1 MGTVSRRSTY
11 EVVRTIREALTAL
24 RPGLTAETA
33 AVVAPGL
40 RRLLGTPGICL
51 ADRTG
56 ILASAGPCPHAE
68 ALEGWLREV
77 ASDGRHRLLTTA
89 DLGCVHDEDCTGRV
103 CAAAPIVVD
112 GVVAGALAAT
122 SRSPDPIV
130 MRTVR
135 QVAAVLA
142 IPLTRD
148 GGHEGVRAAGQGVG
162 AARRGDVPGAVPAAV
177 ADGVRGVA
185 RDDRGDAADPADDLA
200 GILPVGAPGRT
211 RFITREQVRWVE
223 ADGDYVRLHTAEG
236 ETFLARVPIS
246 RLERSW
252 SPHGFIRIHRGY
264 LVPFR
269 SGPSGARKRPFGAGT
284 VFRYQGMSTFM
295 GFIRMICP
303 I

>member
-1 MGTVSRRSTY
+1 VGTVSRRSTY

-33 AVVAPGL
+33 TVVAPGL

-77 ASDGRHRLLTTA
+77 ASDGRHRLLTT
-89 DLGCVHDEDCTGRV
+89 
-103 CAAAPIVVD
+103 
-112 GVVAGALAAT
+112 
-122 SRSPDPIV
+122 
-130 MRTVR
+130 
-135 QVAAVLA
+135 
-142 IPLTRD
+142 
-148 GGHEGVRAAGQGVG
+148 
-162 AARRGDVPGAVPAAV
+162 
-177 ADGVRGVA
+177 
-185 RDDRGDAADPADDLA
+185 DDLA

-269 SGPSGARKRPFGAGT
+269 SGPSGARKRPIGAGT